1 MVCYVNHKSACRP
14 EHDFLLCCI
23 LPSLATDRGLGTP
36 SLQMSTPRGKK
47 KTNYHHE
54 ILFKHWH
61 ILSPSF
67 WLVWRSPCRSSGTFL
82 KLAIK
87 SQLKHDCC
95 CWRKSTETVVWLCS
109 SNLRHT
115 HFLLPQFLPSCSIS
129 TALRDSS
136 GSLLANWLVFNWQ
149 RGTW

>member
-1 MVCYVNHKSACRP
+1 MVCYVDHMSAHRP
-14 EHDFLLCCI
+14 GHGFLLCCI

-47 KTNYHHE
+47 PSYHHE

-67 WLVWRSPCRSSGTFL
+67 WPVWRSPCRSSGTYL

-87 SQLKHDCC
+87 SQLKRDCC
-95 CWRKSTETVVWLCS
+95 CWRKSAETVGSLCS
-109 SNLRHT
+109 SNLTHT
-115 HFLLPQFLPSCSIS
+115 HFLLLQFLPSFSIS
-129 TALRDSS
+129 TALWDSS
-136 GSLLANWLVFNWQ
+136 GSLLANWLEFNWQ